1 MAWPVRY
8 NIVGLL
14 TLGTMVNYMDRVNIS
29 VAAPDIMRQTG
40 WDQARF
46 GLVFSAF
53 LVGYALFQVPGG
65 VIADRWSARK
75 VLALSCLGFS
85 FFTALTPLGQSTFLV
100 LLLMRFLVGA
110 CESASLPSLAS
121 LNSRWVPRQE
131 YGRAQTFSIS
141 GASLGQMVAY
151 PTTAWLI
158 ETFSWPVVFYVNAA
172 IGIVWMGLWL
182 AYSTDTPREHSSI
195 STAELQEIERGLV
208 PKSQRTAVP
217 LRALLKSPVI
227 LFLCLSYM
235 LFGFIAW
242 IFILWFPSYLVE
254 ARGLSR
260 MHMGLVGMLPT
271 GASFLGIIAGGV
283 VSDSLLRRG
292 VEHPERPS
300 AVSRVVRGTLSPL
313 PDGGGDHLLNYSVS
327 DVVHL
332 FLLHPLARGLRLLV
346 PAAGAESSSG
356 RGHFWSNEHGR
367 QLCRYLWPFHR
378 RCHRG
383 QDRELGA
390 AVLSGR
396 GAGDMLQPDLLL
408 SRFSQADNHDRTAGG
423 CASLGSD
430 EVTLVLRQCQA
441 VHRLEACATSNRA
454 FSKGGAAI
462 LAALARQLCQ
472 RTF

>member
-14 TLGTMVNYMDRVNIS
+14 TLGTMVNYIDRVNIS

-46 GLVFSAF
+46 GTVFSAF

-85 FFTALTPLGQSTFLV
+85 FFTALTPLGRSTFLL

-121 LNSRWVPRQE
+121 LNARWVPRRE
-131 YGRAQTFSIS
+131 YGRAPTLSLS

-172 IGIVWMGLWL
+172 IGILWMGLWL
-182 AYSTDTPREHSSI
+182 AYATDTPHEHRSV
-195 STAELQEIERGLV
+195 TAAERQEIEHGQV
-208 PKSQRTAVP
+208 PRSQRLAVP
-217 LRALLKSPVI
+217 LHALLKSSAI

-242 IFILWFPSYLVE
+242 IFILWFPTYLVE

-271 GASFLGIIAGGV
+271 GASFLGIVAGGV
-283 VSDSLLRRG
+283 VSDHLLHKGWSVRNARARFPGLCVGLSLPFLRG
-292 VEHPERPS
+292 ALTTPS
-300 AVSRVVRGTLSPL
+300 APLSVILSICFSFVLSLRVSGSWPMPLELNPHLVGAISGVMNMAGNCAGVFGPYTAGVIVARTGNWALPFYLVGVLGVCCSLIFVFLVSAKPVIMTELPSATPL
-313 PDGGGDHLLNYSVS
+313 P
-327 DVVHL
+327 
-332 FLLHPLARGLRLLV
+332 
-346 PAAGAESSSG
+346 
-356 RGHFWSNEHGR
+356 
-367 QLCRYLWPFHR
+367 
-378 RCHRG
+378 
-383 QDRELGA
+383 
-390 AVLSGR
+390 
-396 GAGDMLQPDLLL
+396 
-408 SRFSQADNHDRTAGG
+408 
-423 CASLGSD
+423 
-430 EVTLVLRQCQA
+430 
-441 VHRLEACATSNRA
+441 EATE
-454 FSKGGAAI
+454 
-462 LAALARQLCQ
+462 
-472 RTF
+472 